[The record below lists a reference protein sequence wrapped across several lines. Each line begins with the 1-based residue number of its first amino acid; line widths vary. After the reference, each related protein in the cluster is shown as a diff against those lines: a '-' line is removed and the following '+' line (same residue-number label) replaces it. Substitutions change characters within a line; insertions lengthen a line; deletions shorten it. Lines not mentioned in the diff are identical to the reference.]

1 MLKNAV
7 CNTMKEELCIVL
19 TTTDC
24 QKTVQT
30 IIETALERELAAC
43 IQTLPIQS
51 SYKWEGKLHQD
62 SETLLMFKTKKVC
75 YKKLEDLI
83 SSLHNYEVPEVI
95 QLSITEGFNP
105 YLTWLKESTRC

>member
-1 MLKNAV
+1 MLKSAV
-7 CNTMKEELCIVL
+7 CNRMKEELCIVL

-30 IIETALERELAAC
+30 IIEAALERELSAC

-62 SETLLMFKTKKVC
+62 SETLLIFKTQKVC

-95 QLSITEGFNP
+95 QLSISEGFSP